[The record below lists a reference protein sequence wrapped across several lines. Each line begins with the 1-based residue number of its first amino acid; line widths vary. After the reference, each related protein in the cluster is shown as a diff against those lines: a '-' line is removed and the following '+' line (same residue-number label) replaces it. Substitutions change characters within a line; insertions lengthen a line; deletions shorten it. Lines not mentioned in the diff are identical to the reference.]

1 MRPDQDVLTIRAA
14 VDRSCRWFAD
24 GPALVHGGRVLS
36 RARAA
41 TSIRAIAAGYQA
53 LGLGK
58 GDCIAFLCAASLEH
72 TLAWYAAHQIGAV
85 TVNLHLREPAAVQAA
100 LVERLQIRVLVH
112 DRHHPKIVAELS
124 CRFPALRIVDA
135 ADGAWLGAES
145 DTSLEACS
153 AVAVTPM
160 AADDHPPRQLPA
172 GSITLAALAHTPAE
186 PVLPGLHEDDPAII
200 QLSSGST
207 GSPKALVHCH
217 RSVLESWSGGI
228 YMWSGMSPEDR
239 FLNGF
244 APSFVVWLVHAGSFF
259 VNGAG
264 VWLQTGWDPEA
275 FLRVVQEDGITC
287 AALTPT
293 QWRSVLAA
301 GPERFDLRSL
311 RMAAYLGE
319 KLEPERLR
327 ELMQR
332 VCPEFSS
339 FYGMSECLGL
349 GGCVAR
355 GSEIVARQKWGSV
368 GRPNLNTDLR
378 IAGIGMGPIGEKAIG
393 ETGEIVVRAASFA
406 TENRGD
412 PHWLERVLT
421 PDGWYRTGDLGRVDA
436 DGYVYLRGRADNQI
450 ATGGIKVAPEE
461 IEQVIGAHAG
471 VAAAAV
477 FGRADA
483 RWGQRIVALVVCR
496 DRALTAAELDRWCR
510 DGRLAA
516 FKCPKEWHFVDA
528 LPLTAV
534 GKLDRK
540 ALAPLAPAGPEQG
553 ADGAERGDR
562 GTRTG
567 ASTQPA
573 RRA

>member
-1 MRPDQDVLTIRAA
+1 MRPDRGVLTIRAA
-14 VDRSCRWFAD
+14 VDRSCRWYA
-24 GPALVHGGRVLS
+24 GETALVHDGRRLS

-41 TSIRAIAAGYQA
+41 ACMRAVAAAYHQ
-53 LGLGK
+53 LGLRK

-72 TLAWYAAHQIGAV
+72 TLAWYAAHQLGAI
-85 TVNLHLREPAAVQAA
+85 TVNLHLREPASVQAA
-100 LVERLQIRVLVH
+100 LVERLRIRVLVH
-112 DRHHPKIVAELS
+112 DGKRPVVVDELARRFPSLLVVDAGEGEWVAGGEGRGESARDSGADDARIATENSLSSSGYARSLALAEL
-124 CRFPALRIVDA
+124 V
-135 ADGAWLGAES
+135 G
-145 DTSLEACS
+145 TS
-153 AVAVTPM
+153 
-160 AADDHPPRQLPA
+160 
-172 GSITLAALAHTPAE
+172 GE
-186 PVLPGLHEDDPAII
+186 PVLPALYEDDPAII

-207 GSPKALVHCH
+207 GIPKALVHSH
-217 RSVLESWSGGI
+217 RSVLESWSGGL
-228 YMWSGMSPEDR
+228 YMWSGISAGDR

-244 APSFVVWLVHAGSFF
+244 APSFVVWLVHAGAFL

-264 VWLQTGWDPEA
+264 VWLQSDWDPEA
-275 FLRVVQEDGITC
+275 FLRVVQEDRITC

-293 QWRSVLAA
+293 QWRSVLAV

-332 VCPEFSS
+332 ICPEFNS

-355 GSEIVARQKWGSV
+355 GSELVARRKWGSV

-378 IAGIGMGPIGEKAIG
+378 IAEIGPGAIREKPIG
-393 ETGEIVVRAASFA
+393 ETGEIVVRSASFA

-412 PHWLERVLT
+412 PHWLKRVLT
-421 PDGWYRTGDLGRVDA
+421 PDGWYRTGDLGCIDT
-436 DGYVYLRGRADNQI
+436 DGYVHLQGRADNQI

-461 IEQVIGAHAG
+461 IEQVISAHPG

-483 RWGQRIVALVVCR
+483 RWGQRLVALVVCR
-496 DRALTAAELDRWCR
+496 GQALTVEQLEHWCR

-540 ALAPLAPAGPEQG
+540 ALAPPPA
-553 ADGAERGDR
+553 
-562 GTRTG
+562 
-567 ASTQPA
+567 
-573 RRA
+573 